1 MTSARRE
8 PTTKGSLIDQL
19 KETCKEL
26 DNGIKVAKARKEA
39 LEVLICSLERE
50 DKEKA
55 GKESNTRSQSCSESS
70 EDSESVAKDEDEGE
84 GDTSSSD

>member
-8 PTTKGSLIDQL
+8 STSKGSLIDQL

-26 DNGIKVAKARKEA
+26 DNGIRMAKARKEA

-50 DKEKA
+50 DIEKA
-55 GKESNTRSQSCSESS
+55 GKDSNTRSQSSSESS
-70 EDSESVAKDEDEGE
+70 EDSEGAGEDEDEGE